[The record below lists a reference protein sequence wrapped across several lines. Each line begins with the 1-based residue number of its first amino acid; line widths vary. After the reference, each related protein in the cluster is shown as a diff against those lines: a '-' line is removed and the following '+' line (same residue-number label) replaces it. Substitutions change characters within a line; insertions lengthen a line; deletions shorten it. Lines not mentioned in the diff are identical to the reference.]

1 MKFFSPPPPP
11 SKSTE
16 DQLQLQSD
24 LQKVF
29 NWAGKWQMS
38 FNASK
43 CEFLQITRKTKPLTH
58 TYTVDGQNIAETSK
72 HKYLGVTINKHLDWK
87 DHVQNITSSAR
98 STLGVLRRNLSSCPR
113 EVKER
118 AYQALVRPKLEYSS
132 AAWSPHVT
140 GQINSLESVQ
150 RQAARFV
157 TNNYERTASVTEML
171 RDLQWDSLATR
182 RIAHQCAM
190 FYKIRQNFVNI
201 PFPSCVIPSSRL
213 GRTTNICSYQIIQSR
228 VNTYKYSFFVRT
240 IPVWNLLPTT
250 VVSANT
256 VQQFQNLALP
266 VLRGLQLTPSHHL

>member
-1 MKFFSPPPPP
+1 MQNQTVYKLPAILYANRYTGHIETTWPHVDVLITFDSHLNNRAN
-11 SKSTE
+11 KMNNK
-16 DQLQLQSD
+16 QL
-24 LQKVF
+24 
-29 NWAGKWQMS
+29 
-38 FNASK
+38 
-43 CEFLQITRKTKPLTH
+43 
-58 TYTVDGQNIAETSK
+58 
-72 HKYLGVTINKHLDWK
+72 LGVTINKHLDWK

-150 RQAARFV
+150 RQAARF

-171 RDLQWDSLATR
+171 RDLQWDSLAIR

-256 VQQFQNLALP
+256 VQQFQSLALP